1 MIIVLLLISPTVRFS
16 IQRVVLSLIAVEVL
30 THILSHLPPASLS
43 DVSLVSKQFHRL
55 VTTPHAWRIAF
66 LRFFPGSEALSGLD
80 DSSES
85 SIAHDTIH
93 AERRLFTRLTA
104 LASWRSEY
112 ILRTR
117 LLRSI
122 ARGKP
127 LDNVG
132 SAPSG
137 ASRPSV
143 GGNGSAQTT
152 YNSGLITIVDHLH
165 ATFGTGYNKRLPR
178 FIHGATDVGMASSS
192 DPRNGKVDAW
202 GLADAVATQHFADTN
217 LGDAPYGLGAGE
229 VIGVPNVMDVSQCY
243 GMVYAEGTPG
253 GRVYYRSVEEKRG
266 RILASPIHQTTPELG
281 IPSILPTESMCAV
294 WVAKSACVPELSE
307 GLIGML
313 VGSSQGV
320 LTSYSLGTN
329 SLRERRFERGEVTAR
344 WVLSPGIPIIAIAV
358 DDDYSLKRQSMNRIW
373 VVALNALGEIFYL
386 ADMPTRPQL
395 DLASRI
401 DDFRLDR
408 LTWATGRTVYWTLVE
423 PTRRVA
429 RPDPFGTL
437 EVDGSYTPRSSWNG
451 MGLSPEQITA
461 ETQEIN
467 SFLQK
472 KPKHF
477 RKVSEGWDMRRRLVV
492 DFAASDENG
501 GGEGVVVINCAQ
513 DDGQHAEIKRYT
525 RYKLPDALQASAHGS
540 RSQSPDSAKSNNG
553 HASLFGGAVPIIEA
567 QPRWSFG
574 NTAGSRSSSKFQ
586 SELAS
591 STSIFEEWRTSVFLF
606 GGLKSP
612 QITTTAI
619 DMSSFALLTTAE
631 DPLLSMTGSSLNS
644 SPLSTPLAPVAASNS
659 SADVLGQRAR
669 LLAVGTKNGTILVWN
684 ARAPTAPNTTLVNF
698 VKPVRIIYT
707 DSPQISCIALTALY
721 LVHGG
726 NDGLVQAWDPL
737 ASSTEPLRTLNSRFS
752 SRARRR
758 LVQAEASAAG
768 VGINLFAAGAIYL
781 DPDPTVLRGMV
792 SLGSRLRYWSYSSQ
806 AADQFKGNKRR
817 LRRSER
823 GSNQGG
829 DRYSGT
835 GRGALKD
842 YIANERLELE
852 HEKITKRKEE
862 ERLSGRYGIDLLGPG
877 ATEDEI
883 LAYATMLSE
892 EAAQGDELRRK
903 SASECSNNSTVIEE
917 HLNPSPLTIPRVELE
932 SDMAEAIRL
941 SLEDNNGHPT
951 ASLGG
956 SDTGSSTFAIKYAER
971 RSPSS
976 SPSRRGAPH
985 ASLGINY
992 DVDTATAGLDD
1003 LKFALQLSQ
1012 AEEESRAESGKG
1024 KGRAC

>member
-1 MIIVLLLISPTVRFS
+1 M
-16 IQRVVLSLIAVEVL
+16 LSLIAVEVL

-66 LRFFPGSEALSGLD
+66 SRFFPGSEALNGLD

-85 SIAHDTIH
+85 SIARDATH

-127 LDNVG
+127 LETVG

-137 ASRPSV
+137 TSRPSV

-165 ATFGTGYNKRLPR
+165 ATFGTGFNKRLPR

-202 GLADAVATQHFADTN
+202 GLADAVATQQFADTH

-243 GMVYAEGTPG
+243 GMVYAEGSPG

-266 RILASPIHQTTPELG
+266 RILACPLHQTAPELG
-281 IPSILPTESMCAV
+281 IPSISPTESMCAV
-294 WVAKSACVPELSE
+294 WIAKSTGVPELSE
-307 GLIGML
+307 GLIGMF

-344 WVLSPGIPIIAIAV
+344 WVLSPGVPIIAIAV
-358 DDDYSLKRQSMNRIW
+358 DDDHSLKRQSMNRIW

-386 ADMPTRPQL
+386 TDMPTRPQM
-395 DLASRI
+395 DLASKI
-401 DDFRLDR
+401 DDVHLDR
-408 LTWATGRTVYWTLVE
+408 LAWATGRTVYWTLVE
-423 PTRRVA
+423 PTRRAA

-451 MGLSPEQITA
+451 MGLSTEQITA

-467 SFLQK
+467 SFLQR

-477 RKVSEGWDMRRRLVV
+477 RKVCDGWDMRRRLEA

-501 GGEGVVVINCAQ
+501 AGEGVVVINCAQ
-513 DDGQHAEIKRYT
+513 DDGQHAEIKRFT
-525 RYKLPDALQASAHGS
+525 RYKLPEALQASADGS
-540 RSQSPDSAKSNNG
+540 RSQSPDSAASNNG
-553 HASLFGGAVPIIEA
+553 HASLFGGAVPIIEE
-567 QPRWSFG
+567 QPTWSFG
-574 NTAGSRSSSKFQ
+574 NSAASRSSSKFQ
-586 SELAS
+586 SELGS
-591 STSIFEEWRTSVFLF
+591 RTSMFEEWRTSVFLF

-619 DMSSFALLTTAE
+619 DMSSFALLTTTE
-631 DPLLSMTGSSLNS
+631 DPLLTMTGSSLNS
-644 SPLSTPLAPVAASNS
+644 SPLSTPLAPVAVRNS

-669 LLAVGTKNGTILVWN
+669 LMAVGTKNGTILVWN
-684 ARAPTAPNTTLVNF
+684 VRAPTAPNTTLENY

-737 ASSTEPLRTLNSRFS
+737 ASSAEPLRTLNSRFS

-758 LVQAEASAAG
+758 LIQAEASAAG
-768 VGINLFAAGAIYL
+768 VGINLFAAGAICL

-792 SLGSRLRYWSYSSQ
+792 SLGSHLRYWSYSSQ

-817 LRRSER
+817 LRRSDR

-842 YIANERLELE
+842 YIVNERLELE
-852 HEKITKRKEE
+852 HEKFTKRKEE

-892 EAAQGDELRRK
+892 EAAQRDELRRK
-903 SASECSNNSTVIEE
+903 SASECSSNSTVTEE
-917 HLNPSPLTIPRVELE
+917 HLNPSPLTIPQGGLE

-941 SLEDNNGHPT
+941 SLEDSNGYPT
-951 ASLGG
+951 ASLG
-956 SDTGSSTFAIKYAER
+956 DNDIGSSTFAIKYAKR

-976 SPSRRGAPH
+976 SPPRRSAPH
-985 ASLGINY
+985 DFLGVNH
-992 DVDTATAGLDD
+992 DVDTATAELDD
-1003 LKFALQLSQ
+1003 LQFALQLSQ

-1024 KGRAC
+1024 KGRAF